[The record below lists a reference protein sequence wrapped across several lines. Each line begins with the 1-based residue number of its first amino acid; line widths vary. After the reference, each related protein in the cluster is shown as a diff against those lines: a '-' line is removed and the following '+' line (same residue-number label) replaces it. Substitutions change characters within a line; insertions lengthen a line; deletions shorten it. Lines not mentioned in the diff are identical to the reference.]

1 MPQNIAPPGLISLLA
16 AALAQQ
22 PTKPLVLALDGRCGS
37 GKTTLANTLARQFP
51 ASITLH
57 TDDFYLPP
65 AQRIRGWEKTPA
77 PIWTLPACGTKPC
90 AQPTRA
96 SRCSTVPIPAARVR
110 TCRAGAGRAA
120 AGDFGGQL
128 QPPPAADRLRNA
140 AGVPYLRK
148 RRADPPPAGAGGGA
162 ICQFCRP
169 VGAAGGGLFCPVP
182 HCGDGG
188 FCGRHHP
195 RRDDLKWLPRR
206 SSHYQRKDHL

>member
-65 AQRIRGWEKTPA
+65 A
-77 PIWTLPACGTKPC
+77 
-90 AQPTRA
+90 
-96 SRCSTVPIPAARVR
+96 
-110 TCRAGAGRAA
+110 
-120 AGDFGGQL
+120 
-128 QPPPAADRLRNA
+128 
-140 AGVPYLRK
+140 
-148 RRADPPPAGAGGGA
+148 GAGGRA

-182 HCGDGG
+182 HCGDGR

-195 RRDDLKWLPRR
+195 KRDDLKWLPRR

>member
-1 MPQNIAPPGLISLLA
+1 MPQNIAPPGLIFLLA

-65 AQRIRGWEKTPA
+65 AQRIPRLGEKRPA

-110 TCRAGAGRAA
+110 TC
-120 AGDFGGQL
+120 
-128 QPPPAADRLRNA
+128 
-140 AGVPYLRK
+140 
-148 RRADPPPAGAGGGA
+148 
-162 ICQFCRP
+162 
-169 VGAAGGGLFCPVP
+169 
-182 HCGDGG
+182 
-188 FCGRHHP
+188 P
-195 RRDDLKWLPRR
+195 RGSWPRSR
-206 SSHYQRKDHL
+206 W